1 MLRDRTER
9 LVAAMGIVPA
19 LLALACGSG
28 SKAAADG
35 SPAPPDSASPDSS
48 SATGDAAGSTGGTG
62 GGPVTIAI
70 VSPTSPAYTNKT
82 ITIQVSVGDTSG
94 AAHAVRL
101 LYDGATLT
109 DIGAPP
115 YTFDWNTTTVTEK
128 SYQLVAQTT
137 AGGETVA
144 SAPVTIVVDRTPP
157 TIVSKAPDSGASNV
171 SLTDPIQIVFS
182 EALAPTSVSAGA
194 VALALTGAPVA
205 TTATL
210 GNDGKTVA
218 IALADR
224 SSLALPGTMTETVSS
239 SITDLAG
246 NAFAGAMWSYAVPL
260 WVDLGTVAGI
270 GPQMVLDASGEP
282 TVATW
287 VNGAIKIARHTGGTS
302 WDTSIPSPQTSGQ
315 LAGIPGFG
323 STKAG
328 LFLAWNET
336 VASSVPVHV
345 ARWTGTAW
353 DTSYGTLLTTLGD
366 STTSLAIA
374 FTAAGQPVVRWD
386 ESSLG
391 TNHRGHVARWTGSAW
406 STYPDFTMGTCDM
419 SPCRIA
425 VDSSDF
431 PVVEANLRISRWNGS
446 SWTALPGTGAGNGL
460 VLDSAQQAIAFR
472 VSQTLEVI
480 AVSPAGVAS
489 TYLPVL
495 NSAPMSPAVNQA
507 GQVALASGDRPIVTW
522 LQYDG
527 PTTTDPTTSDLHVA
541 GWTGTA
547 WDAGYGVFHSA
558 NGNCALALV
567 GNTVPIVAWEDVA
580 GTLTHVS
587 KSNH

>member
-1 MLRDRTER
+1 MLLDSRDS
-9 LVAAMGIVPA
+9 LVVAVGMVPA
-19 LLALACGSG
+19 LLALACGTG
-28 SKAAADG
+28 SKATAD
-35 SPAPPDSASPDSS
+35 SSTAPPDSVAPAD
-48 SATGDAAGSTGGTG
+48 SATGAGGSG
-62 GGPVTIAI
+62 GGLVTIAI
-70 VSPTSPAYTNKT
+70 VSPTSPAYANKT
-82 ITIQVSVGDTSG
+82 VTIQVSVVDAVG
-94 AAHAVRL
+94 ATHAVRL
-101 LYDGATLT
+101 LEDGATLT

-115 YTFDWNTTTVTEK
+115 YTFDWDTTTVAEK
-128 SYQLVAQTT
+128 SYQIGAQTT
-137 AGGETVA
+137 AGGQTVA

-157 TIVSKAPDSGASNV
+157 SIVSKAPDSGASNV
-171 SLTDPIQIVFS
+171 SLADPIQIVFS
-182 EALAPTSVSAGA
+182 EALAPTSVSSGS
-194 VALALTGAPVA
+194 VALALAGAPVGV
-205 TTATL
+205 TATL
-210 GNDGKTVA
+210 GNDGKTIA

-239 SITDLAG
+239 GITDLAG

-287 VNGAIKIARHTGGTS
+287 INGTIQIARHTGNTT

-315 LAGIPGFG
+315 SAGIPGFG

-328 LFLAWNET
+328 LFLAWNESG
-336 VASSVPVHV
+336 ASSEPVHV
-345 ARWTGTAW
+345 SRWTGTAW

-391 TNHRGHVARWTGSAW
+391 TNHRGHVSRWTGSAW
-406 STYPDFTMGTCDM
+406 SAYPDFTMGTCDM

-425 VDSSDF
+425 IDSSDF
-431 PVVEANLRISRWNGS
+431 PVVEANLRISRWSGS

-527 PTTTDPTTSDLHVA
+527 PTTTDATTSDLHVA

-547 WDAGYGVFHSA
+547 WDQGYGVFHAA
-558 NGNCALALV
+558 NGNCALALL
-567 GNTVPIVAWEDVA
+567 GNTVPIVAWEDFG
-580 GTLTHVS
+580 GTSTHVS
-587 KSNH
+587 RSNH

>member
-1 MLRDRTER
+1 MLRDRRES
-9 LVAAMGIVPA
+9 LVVAMGMVPA

-28 SKAAADG
+28 AKATADG
-35 SPAPPDSASPDSS
+35 STAPSDSAADAVGTDGVADGSS
-48 SATGDAAGSTGGTG
+48 
-62 GGPVTIAI
+62 GPVTIAI
-70 VSPTSPAYTNKT
+70 VSPMSPAYTNKT
-82 ITIQVSVGDTSG
+82 VTIQVSVVDAGG

-101 LYDGATLT
+101 LADGATLT
-109 DIGAPP
+109 NIGAPP
-115 YTFDWNTTTVTEK
+115 YSFDWDTTAVAEK
-128 SYQLVAQTT
+128 SYQIVAQTT
-137 AGGETVA
+137 AGGQTVT

-171 SLTDPIQIVFS
+171 SLADPIQIVFS
-182 EALAPTSVSAGA
+182 ETLSSTSVSSGS
-194 VALALTGAPVA
+194 VALALAGAPVGA
-205 TTATL
+205 TASL
-210 GNDGKTVA
+210 GNDGKTIT

-224 SSLALPGTMTETVSS
+224 SALALPGTMTETVAS

-270 GPQMVLDASGEP
+270 GPQMVLDAAGEP

-287 VNGAIKIARHTGGTS
+287 VNGTIQIARHTGNTS

-328 LFLAWNET
+328 LFLAWNEP
-336 VASSVPVHV
+336 VGSSVPVHV

-374 FTAAGQPVVRWD
+374 FSAAGQPVVRWD
-386 ESSLG
+386 ESSAG
-391 TNHRGHVARWTGSAW
+391 TNHRGHVSRWTGSAW
-406 STYPDFTMGTCDM
+406 SAYPDFTMGTCDM
-419 SPCRIA
+419 SPCRVA

-460 VLDSAQQAIAFR
+460 ALDSAQQAIAFR
-472 VSQTLEVI
+472 VSQTLDVI
-480 AVSPAGVAS
+480 AVSTAGVAS
-489 TYLPVL
+489 TYVPSL

-507 GQVALASGDRPIVTW
+507 GQVALAPGDRPIVTW

-547 WDAGYGVFHSA
+547 WDEGYGVFHSA
-558 NGNCALALV
+558 NGNCALALF
-567 GNTVPIVAWEDVA
+567 GNTVPIVAWEDIT
-580 GTLTHVS
+580 GTSTHVS